1 MTNLLNPRVASRLVV
16 FPLVTT
22 AFILITSM
30 GRPPDVRAG
39 HEPERVAAARPSV
52 FAPGG
57 MPVFAYYYVWFSSTS
72 WDRAKTDI
80 PLLGAY
86 NSADPDVIAQ
96 HIRWAREAGI
106 NGFIVSWKHEP
117 RLDAPLAL
125 LVDEARR
132 QNFKLILLYEGLDFQ
147 RNPLSVS
154 QVSSDLQWFLATYGT
169 NPVFNV
175 WGRPAVIWS
184 GTWKFSPADLAKVR
198 ATIRAPSKVLLLGS
212 ERSASDF
219 AARSALF
226 DGDAYYWSS
235 ADPQQTPGYQRRLGD
250 LASAVR
256 ASGGRWIAPIVPGF
270 DARLVGGTSVVS
282 RRSGD
287 TYRASWAGAVS
298 SDPSALGIISW
309 NEFSENSQI
318 EPSGSNQYTYLDLT
332 AQLTGSPPFKP
343 ETQILPD
350 LIGPPADAPTDSSEL
365 GPAVA
370 SREQLFS
377 WLVTGALL
385 GAILFSAV
393 RSRTRTA

>member
-1 MTNLLNPRVASRLVV
+1 MTSLLNRRAASRLVV
-16 FPLVTT
+16 LPLVTS
-22 AFILITSM
+22 ALMLVTSM
-30 GRPPDVRAG
+30 GRPPDVRAAR
-39 HEPERVAAARPSV
+39 EPGPDVPRRSAIEAGSV
-52 FAPGG
+52 
-57 MPVFAYYYVWFSSTS
+57 PVFAYYYVWFRPGS
-72 WDRAKTDI
+72 WDRAKTDL

-86 NSADPDVIAQ
+86 DSADPAVVAQ

-106 NGFIVSWKHEP
+106 NGFIVSWKHEA

-147 RNPLSVS
+147 RNPLPVS
-154 QVSSDLQWFLATYGT
+154 QVSSDLQWFLATYGS
-169 NPVFNV
+169 NPVFDV
-175 WGRPAVIWS
+175 WGQPAVIWS
-184 GTWKFSPADLAKVR
+184 GTWKFSSPDVAKVR
-198 ATIRAPSKVLLLGS
+198 ATLRARAKVLLLGS

-235 ADPQQTPGYQRRLGD
+235 ADPQLTPGYQKRLDD
-250 LASAVR
+250 LAAAVR
-256 ASGGRWIAPIVPGF
+256 ASGGRWVAPIVPGF
-270 DARLVGGTSVVS
+270 DARLVGGSSVVS

-309 NEFSENSQI
+309 NEFSENSHI
-318 EPSGSNQYTYLDLT
+318 EPSRSNQYSYLDLT

-343 ETQILPD
+343 DTQVLPNV
-350 LIGPPADAPTDSSEL
+350 IGPPADGPTDSSEL

-370 SREQLFS
+370 TREQLLS
-377 WLVTGALL
+377 WLVTAALL
-385 GAILFSAV
+385 GAIFVSAV